1 MPKGRNIDLINRR
14 NEALLRRYH
23 YLTEK
28 ERLRFDD
35 AIRLLSEK
43 EFFISEE
50 RVMAIIRDFGHRISG
65 LVIVPVPKV
74 RKPRLSAG
82 QLSLLFSES

>member
-1 MPKGRNIDLINRR
+1 MPKGRDSSLINRR
-14 NEALLRRYH
+14 NEALLRRYY

-35 AIRLLSEK
+35 AIRILSEN

-50 RVMAIIRDFGHRISG
+50 RVMTIIRDFGHKIAG
-65 LVIVPVPKV
+65 LVIMPVPKV
-74 RKPRLSAG
+74 RKPRLTAG
-82 QLSLLFSES
+82 QMSLLFTEA

>member
-1 MPKGRNIDLINRR
+1 MPKGRDRELIVKR

-50 RVMAIIRDFGHRISG
+50 RIMSIIRDYGHQIAG
-65 LVIVPVPKV
+65 IVIAPVPRV
-74 RKPRLSAG
+74 RKPRLSAC
-82 QLSLLFSES
+82 QLSLLFTDV